1 MVGYLLELDVR
12 GELVASLD
20 GSHCEVLLVFGGVSV
35 GGCLRYGGGKK
46 EEEGREG
53 QIWKLK
59 YCTGLIIYH
68 AINSGNHLNG
78 RSTAALSYLPEQFQ
92 MQVRSV
98 CHLPLSLAVEG
109 LEPQLML
116 KSVDVAPI
124 ASATSVRYWNTPCT
138 SKMLRQDLL
147 PNRGISLDQI

>member
-1 MVGYLLELDVR
+1 
-12 GELVASLD
+12 
-20 GSHCEVLLVFGGVSV
+20 
-35 GGCLRYGGGKK
+35 
-46 EEEGREG
+46 
-53 QIWKLK
+53 
-59 YCTGLIIYH
+59 
-68 AINSGNHLNG
+68 
-78 RSTAALSYLPEQFQ
+78 